1 MNFYDLAI
9 YCLAAFGL
17 AFIVGSSKITL
28 ALRNKIAG
36 SPTKTLGWSRALRAF
51 FVELIE
57 CAACFGFWEGLA
69 AVFFFSSLVPHWWM
83 LPLLTSG
90 VNLLLAKVA
99 GLMNEAIT

>member
-1 MNFYDLAI
+1 VIYDLLV

-28 ALRNKIAG
+28 RMRNAIAPLPKADRTLANGLR
-36 SPTKTLGWSRALRAF
+36 RF
-51 FVELIE
+51 FIELIE

-69 AVFFFSSLVPHWWM
+69 ALYFFSALVPRWWI

-90 VNLLLAKVA
+90 VNLLLAKIA
-99 GLMNEAIT
+99 GLMNEAIE

>member
-1 MNFYDLAI
+1 MIYDLLV

-28 ALRNKIAG
+28 RLRNMIAG
-36 SPTKTLGWSRALRAF
+36 PPVSEPSLSRSVRRF

-69 AVFFFSSLVPHWWM
+69 AVFFFSALVPRWWM

-90 VNLLLAKVA
+90 VNLLLAKIA
-99 GLMNEAIT
+99 GLMNEAIE